1 MIRKG
6 PALREHPRKG
16 HIGFQNLSRGG
27 SPVLIRNARIKV
39 PK

>member
-6 PALREHPRKG
+6 LALRDRPRKG
-16 HIGFQNLSRGG
+16 RIGFQNLSRGG
-27 SPVLIRNARIKV
+27 SPVLIRKARIKV